1 MARIATTLWGIA
13 LGLSFTVSAA
23 AAADV
28 AAGKK
33 VFNKCKACHAIGKS
47 KIGPDLAGIINRPAA
62 SIEGFKYS
70 DPMQN
75 SGLTWTEENLA
86 TFLKKPKAL
95 VPGTRMAFAG
105 LKKDDDI
112 QNLIAYL
119 KEATVP

>member
-13 LGLSFTVSAA
+13 LGLSFAVSAA

-62 SIEGFKYS
+62 
-70 DPMQN
+70 
-75 SGLTWTEENLA
+75 
-86 TFLKKPKAL
+86 
-95 VPGTRMAFAG
+95 
-105 LKKDDDI
+105 
-112 QNLIAYL
+112 
-119 KEATVP
+119 

>member
-1 MARIATTLWGIA
+1 MARNTKTFWGIV
-13 LGLSFTVSAA
+13 LTLSLVASAA

-28 AAGKK
+28 DAGKK

-95 VPGTRMAFAG
+95 VPGTRMSLAG
-105 LKKDDDI
+105 LKKDEDI